1 MDRRQAKQH
10 WLTRTAEWKAW
21 AENLIVEIQS
31 IEDPAFRHCVAGL
44 LDACA
49 SGCGH
54 VLVRRQNANKINL
67 VRISLEPELTEALE
81 RGVRSIDEE
90 VDFNAMLGEADAWL
104 KTRFKDTNA
113 VQIAWAVGSLR
124 DVSPYDKNS
133 LKTIAI
139 DQIVYDVKNGKF
151 LGVKYDGGGL
161 YKVQV

>member
-10 WLTRTAEWKAW
+10 WITRTREWKAW
-21 AENLIVEIQS
+21 AENLIAEIQA

-54 VLVRRQNANKINL
+54 VLVRRNNGNKISL
-67 VRISLEPELTEALE
+67 VRISLDPEVLEALE
-81 RGVRSIDEE
+81 RGVRTLNED
-90 VDFNAMLGEADAWL
+90 VDFPKLLEETDAWL
-104 KTRFKDTNA
+104 KVRFKSTNA
-113 VQIAWAVGSLR
+113 VQIAWAVGPLR
-124 DVSPYDKNS
+124 DVAPYEPDS

-139 DQIVYDVKNGKF
+139 DHIVYDVKNGKF

-161 YKVQV
+161 YRG